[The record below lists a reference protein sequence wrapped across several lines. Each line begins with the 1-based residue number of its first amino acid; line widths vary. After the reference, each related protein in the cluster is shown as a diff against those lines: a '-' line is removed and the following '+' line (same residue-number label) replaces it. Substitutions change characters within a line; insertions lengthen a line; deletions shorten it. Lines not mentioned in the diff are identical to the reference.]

1 MCYKVLLVI
10 KTCFENIIRRKRFKQ
25 DSFGLMMSKVF
36 FADST
41 SYQNKLTYSLN
52 NGHVKNFEKCNIQ
65 VLESD
70 CFTV

>member
-10 KTCFENIIRRKRFKQ
+10 RTCFASIIRRKLFKQ
-25 DSFGLMMSKVF
+25 NDFGLMMSKVF

-41 SYQNKLTYSLN
+41 GYQNKLTYSLN
-52 NGHVKNFEKCNIQ
+52 NGHIKNFEKYNIK

-70 CFTV
+70 TIW